1 MVVRCAASQLT
12 LETRTEV
19 SCQCMHTL
27 CTQIRWKLGVCT
39 RKEQEVEYCC
49 AHWFMAF
56 VAALSLCQD
65 ESTTQSRMLKA
76 AEGIGHA
83 MADLVQATADNCY
96 M

>member
-1 MVVRCAASQLT
+1 
-12 LETRTEV
+12 
-19 SCQCMHTL
+19 
-27 CTQIRWKLGVCT
+27 
-39 RKEQEVEYCC
+39 
-49 AHWFMAF
+49 MAF